1 MHIYPVVRCSLAA
14 LLALCCIGLCAFNA
28 AKSEIPAPSAPAL
41 SEDELP
47 DTTLPP
53 RPSSDTDYEALA
65 HAVFADAP
73 QAPASDFTYE
83 EVKTGIKLTAYQ
95 GTGGTVIIPA
105 TIGDKPVTSLGDELF
120 RDNTALTALYIPDSV
135 TEIGT
140 SLLAGCKSLQAL
152 RTPQMG
158 KSRADQQY
166 LAYLFGGTSAQNG
179 AFKIG
184 SALDTVILSD
194 AFTKLDSQAFFGCY
208 RLIMVILPATVNEI
222 GSYAFSG
229 CSSLKYVTLS
239 DALTTL
245 GEGALS
251 ECTSLTSLT
260 IPDNVKKM
268 GLGLLMGCTSLVE
281 LSLPFVGQ
289 TPTENNHL
297 GFLFGAKAY
306 TWNASF
312 TPTSLAYLTVRH
324 GDIANY
330 AFYECDDLF
339 SVTLP
344 TDATSIG
351 VRAFHGCHR
360 LLSIDLPASV
370 THMDDMAFSDCKS
383 LSAITLSEQLVEI
396 GMQTFMDCINLKEI
410 IIPDGVTMLPPSL
423 FAGCKRLQKV
433 TVGHA
438 LTTVDDAVFRHCISL
453 TSFCTSD
460 GAAVDAS
467 RVAIGRDND
476 ALINCGVLPA
486 AD

>member
-1 MHIYPVVRCSLAA
+1 MHMHSIKRCFIALLAA
-14 LLALCCIGLCAFNA
+14 LLALSSA
-28 AKSEIPAPSAPAL
+28 ACSTPSDTTALPTPPTRDDNELPTPQEIPSYADDTPYQELAHQPFLHAAAAPA
-41 SEDELP
+41 
-47 DTTLPP
+47 
-53 RPSSDTDYEALA
+53 A
-65 HAVFADAP
+65 
-73 QAPASDFTYE
+73 DFTYE
-83 EVKTGIKLTAYQ
+83 KTADGIKLTAYQ

-140 SLLAGCKSLQAL
+140 SLLAGCKALQVL

-208 RLIMVILPATVNEI
+208 RLIMVILPTTVNEI

-289 TPTENNHL
+289 TPTENNH
-297 GFLFGAKAY
+297 
-306 TWNASF
+306 
-312 TPTSLAYLTVRH
+312 
-324 GDIANY
+324 
-330 AFYECDDLF
+330 
-339 SVTLP
+339 
-344 TDATSIG
+344 
-351 VRAFHGCHR
+351 
-360 LLSIDLPASV
+360 
-370 THMDDMAFSDCKS
+370 
-383 LSAITLSEQLVEI
+383 
-396 GMQTFMDCINLKEI
+396 
-410 IIPDGVTMLPPSL
+410 
-423 FAGCKRLQKV
+423 
-433 TVGHA
+433 
-438 LTTVDDAVFRHCISL
+438 
-453 TSFCTSD
+453 
-460 GAAVDAS
+460 
-467 RVAIGRDND
+467 
-476 ALINCGVLPA
+476 
-486 AD
+486 